1 MTALPVIVGMGGI
14 NASGR
19 TSFHQGFRRVVIDLL
34 SAEQRQE
41 TFLGLACLMNLV
53 RYQDGQLTDQNDNII
68 EPHQIE
74 QKFGEQVLAG
84 TLIRKIEK
92 EHFDPDATPWQQ
104 KMRLTGKVQ
113 EFTFTVKTKDLPRP
127 LPENWQ
133 VTETTDETGAASGIC
148 EVNVSG
154 SLEVLHA
161 STLDNPIKAA
171 GQLPTGFNPAALYN
185 SHHQPRGLQN
195 VIFGATDAIKSTGID
210 WQDVLD
216 HVSPD
221 QIGTYSS
228 STQGQLHEE
237 GLGNAMQGRLKGKRV
252 GSKNAAMSLNTAPSD
267 FINAYVTGNV
277 GSTLSATGA
286 CASFLY
292 NLKAAAHDIQSGK
305 IRAAIVG
312 NSDALIVPEAA
323 ESFGNMGALAN
334 EKYLR
339 MIDQTDQVDYRKT
352 SRPFG
357 QNCGFTLGEGAQ
369 YFILMDDALA
379 LELGADVL
387 GSVADVFVNA
397 DGVKKSITAPGPGN
411 YVSMAKAVAL
421 ACRIVG
427 EETVQHNS
435 FILAHGSSTP
445 QNRVTESHIFHTVA
459 ETFGIEDWQVAAPKA
474 YLGHSLGPASGDQLA
489 WALGVFAHN
498 IMPGITTIKEVAE
511 DVFDQHLTI
520 RTEHSPCQPQ
530 QVAFINSKGF
540 GGNNATAVIL
550 SPDTTWQM
558 ITKRHGEAA
567 VDAKADQRAQVKH
580 NQDQYRQQA
589 NYGQFDLFY
598 RYGQGMIDE
607 QQIKLSKNA
616 MTIPGYKNSISLD
629 LANPFDDMC

>member
-19 TSFHQGFRRVVIDLL
+19 TSFHQGFRRIVLDQL
-34 SAEQRQE
+34 SPEQRQE

-53 RYQDGQLTDQNDNII
+53 RYQDGQLIDQNNQVI
-68 EPHQIE
+68 EDDQIE
-74 QKFGEQVLAG
+74 GTFGEQVLAG

-104 KMRLTGKVQ
+104 KMSLSAKQ
-113 EFTFTVKTKDLPRP
+113 ADFSFTVKTKDLPSP
-127 LPENWQ
+127 LPENWT
-133 VTETTDETGAASGIC
+133 VSETVDEEGNPTGVSD
-148 EVNVSG
+148 VNVAG
-154 SLEVLHA
+154 TLEVLHD

-171 GQLPTGFNPAALYN
+171 GQLPTGFDPAKLYN

-216 HVSPD
+216 QVSPD

-228 STQGQLHEE
+228 STQGQLHAE
-237 GLGNAMQGRLKGKRV
+237 GLGNAMQARLKGSRV

-267 FINAYVTGNV
+267 FINAYVTGSV
-277 GSTLSATGA
+277 GSTISATGA

-369 YFILMDDALA
+369 YFILMDDTLA

-411 YVSMAKAVAL
+411 YISMAKAVAL
-421 ACRIVG
+421 AKNIVG
-427 EETVQHNS
+427 EESVQQHS
-435 FILAHGSSTP
+435 FVLAHGSSTP

-459 ETFGIEDWQVAAPKA
+459 ETFGINDWQVAAPKA

-489 WALGVFAHN
+489 WALGVFAHD
-498 IMPGITTIKEVAE
+498 IMPGITTIKEVAD
-511 DVFDQHLTI
+511 DVFDEHLTI
-520 RTEHSPCQPQ
+520 RTEHAPCEPQ
-530 QVAFINSKGF
+530 EVAFINSKGF

-550 SPDTTWQM
+550 SPNTTWKM
-558 ITKRHGEAA
+558 IEKRHGEAA
-567 VDAKADQRAQVKH
+567 VKAKEAQRTQVKQ
-580 NQDQYRQQA
+580 NQDAYRTSA

-598 RYGQGMIDE
+598 RYGEGMIDE
-607 QQIKLSKNA
+607 QQIKLSKDS
-616 MTIPGYKNSISLD
+616 MTLPGYKNSISLD
-629 LANPFDDMC
+629 LKNPFEDMC

>member
-19 TSFHQGFRRVVIDLL
+19 TSFHQGFRRIVLDQLTQ
-34 SAEQRQE
+34 EQRQE

-53 RYQDGQLTDQNDNII
+53 RYQNGQLVDCENNPITED
-68 EPHQIE
+68 QIE
-74 QKFGEQVLAG
+74 TQFGEQVLAG

-104 KMRLTGKVQ
+104 KMSLDSRQ
-113 EFTFTVKTKDLPRP
+113 SDFSFTVKTKDLPRP
-127 LPENWQ
+127 IPENWQ
-133 VTETTDETGAASGIC
+133 VTESTDEEGNATDIA
-148 EVNVSG
+148 EVNVAG
-154 SLEVLHA
+154 TLEVLHT

-171 GQLPTGFNPAALYN
+171 GQLPTGFDPAKLYN

-228 STQGQLHEE
+228 STQGQLHAE
-237 GLGNAMQGRLKGKRV
+237 GLGNAMQARLKGGRV

-277 GSTLSATGA
+277 GSTISATGA

-339 MIDQTDQVDYRKT
+339 MIDKTDQVDYRRT

-421 ACRIVG
+421 ANNIVG
-427 EETVQHNS
+427 DEVIQKHS
-435 FILAHGSSTP
+435 FVLAHGSSTP

-459 ETFGIEDWQVAAPKA
+459 ETFGIEDWPVAAPKA

-489 WALGVFAHN
+489 WALGVFEHN
-498 IMPGITTIKEVAE
+498 IMPGITTINEVAD

-520 RTEHSPCQPQ
+520 STEHYHCEAQE
-530 QVAFINSKGF
+530 VAFINSKGF

-550 SPDTTWQM
+550 SPNTTRKM
-558 ITKRHGEAA
+558 MEKRHGEAA
-567 VDAKADQRAQVKH
+567 VQAKAAERAQVKQ
-580 NQDQYRQQA
+580 NQERYRKEA
-589 NYGQFDLFY
+589 NYGQFNLFY
-598 RYGQGMIDE
+598 RYGEGMIDE
-607 QQIKLSKNA
+607 KAIRLSKDA
-616 MTIPGYKNSISLD
+616 MTLPGYKNSISLD
-629 LANPFDDMC
+629 LKNPFDDMC